1 MQYMK
6 PEELMEFLKK
16 ELKESLLDIR
26 LDIKRRYKTKENHNI
41 WLEIKKEIF
50 KDTIKLIASLH
61 YPHISIIA
69 GEDTGENVVLTYL
82 LSIYYGEQAKEICL
96 NIKIKLDIKEPTIST
111 ITDIIPGAQTTER
124 EIKEMFGVNF
134 VGLPDMH
141 NIFLPED
148 FPKIFIRLEKTKR
161 DWMISFKNES

>member
-1 MQYMK
+1 MK

-26 LDIKRRYKTKENHNI
+26 LDIKKEGIKQKENHNI

-69 GEDTGENVVLTYL
+69 GEDTGENVVLTYM

-148 FPKIFIRLEKTKR
+148 FPKNIYPFR
-161 DWMISFKNES
+161 KNQKGLDDLIQK

>member
-1 MQYMK
+1 MQYIK
-6 PEELMEFLKK
+6 PEELIDLLKR

-26 LDIKRRYKTKENHNI
+26 LDIKKEGIKQKENHNI
-41 WLEIKKEIF
+41 WLEIKREQLI
-50 KDTIKLIASLH
+50 DAIKLISTLH

-69 GEDTGENVVLTYL
+69 GEDNGENVILTYL
-82 LSIYYGEQAKEICL
+82 MSIYYGEEGKEVCL
-96 NIKIKLDIKEPTIST
+96 NIKVKLDIKEPSIST

-148 FPKIFIRLEKTKR
+148 FPKNIYPFR
-161 DWMISFKNES
+161 KNQKGLDDLIQK